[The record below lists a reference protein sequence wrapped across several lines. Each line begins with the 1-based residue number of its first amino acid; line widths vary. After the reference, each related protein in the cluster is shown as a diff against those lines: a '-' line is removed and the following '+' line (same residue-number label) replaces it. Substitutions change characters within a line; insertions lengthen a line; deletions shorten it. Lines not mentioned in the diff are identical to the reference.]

1 MSKND
6 TESNY
11 FASCPKGIENILQE
25 ELTDLGV
32 SGIKQTAAG
41 VSFSASQSTLYKVL
55 LWTRFAN
62 RILMPLSKEKA
73 KDAKELYSAVY
84 QIPWEDYISDG
95 MSFVVDFVGS
105 NDEINNTQFGAQR
118 TKDAIVD
125 RFVRLDKARPN
136 VNKLSPDVRI
146 NVRLTKVSLIISL
159 DLSGESLHRRGYR
172 GKQGAAPLK
181 ENLAAAVLYRAGWP
195 KLVAQARQENKRIAL
210 IDPMCGSGT
219 FLIEAAMM
227 AANMAPG
234 LMRERFACENLA
246 SHDKD
251 TWDEV
256 KADAKASMR
265 TLDESFPIIE
275 GSDIDRRVV
284 GIAQENVACTPFQSV
299 IRLTTKPVDDLSLPE
314 DDSELTGL
322 LICNPPYGE
331 RLGEIEDLREDYRIL
346 GQVVKQAL
354 PGWQVGVF
362 TSNTELAREMRLRA
376 KNKYKFF
383 NGKISA
389 ELHIFDIVGG
399 ESTLREDRDITTA
412 PLSEGAQMVFNRL
425 NKNRRRLDKWIRKEG
440 VECYRL
446 YDADMPEYAAAIDV
460 YGDQYHVQ
468 EYQAPKTI
476 NEKKAQIRFQEI
488 CQATVQAFELHPKQ
502 LVSKTRM
509 RQRGSSQY
517 QKSEHQNEKHFFT
530 VDENGAQLR
539 VNLHEYLDTGLF
551 LDHRPLR
558 ARIRKE
564 ASGKRFLNLFCYTAT
579 ASVQAILGGA
589 ASSVSVD
596 MSNTYLEW
604 AKRNYA
610 LNNIHSNQHRL
621 ERADCIGWLRNCRQG
636 FDIIM
641 LDPPSFSNSKNTDTV
656 LDIQKD
662 HVQLVNRCMELLDTN
677 GVLYFSNNLRS
688 FKLDPALS
696 EKYDVN
702 DITQATL
709 DPDFERNQKIH
720 SCWMMKNR

>member
-25 ELTDLGV
+25 ELADLGV

-41 VSFSASQSTLYKVL
+41 VSFGASQSTLFKVL

-62 RILMPLSKEKA
+62 RILMPLAREKA
-73 KDAKELYSAVY
+73 ADAKELYSVVY
-84 QIPWEDYISDG
+84 QVPWEDYIADG

-105 NDEINNTQFGAQR
+105 NEEIKHTQFGAQK

-125 RFVRLDKARPN
+125 RFVRLDKERPN
-136 VNKLSPDVRI
+136 VNKLNPDVRI
-146 NVRLTKVSLIISL
+146 NVRLTKASLIISL

-195 KLVAQARQENKRIAL
+195 KLVEQAKQENKRIAL
-210 IDPMCGSGT
+210 MDPMCGSGT

-234 LMRERFACENLA
+234 LMRDRFACENLA
-246 SHDKD
+246 SHDKV

-256 KADAKASMR
+256 KAEAKASMR
-265 TLDESFPIIE
+265 ALDDSFPIIQ

-284 GIAQENVACTPFQSV
+284 GIAENNVACTPFRSV
-299 IRLTTKPVDDLSLPE
+299 IRLNTKPVADLSL
-314 DDSELTGL
+314 SEEPTDVTGL

-346 GQVVKQAL
+346 GQVVKEGL

-362 TSNTELAREMRLRA
+362 TSNVELAREMRLRA

-383 NGKISA
+383 NGKIAA
-389 ELHIFDIVGG
+389 ELHMFDIVGG
-399 ESTLREDRDITTA
+399 EATLREDRDVSTA

-425 NKNRRRLDKWIRKEG
+425 KKNRRRLDKWIRKQD

-509 RQRGSSQY
+509 RQKGSSQY
-517 QKSEHQNEKHFFT
+517 QKSDQQNEKHFFT
-530 VDENGAQLR
+530 VQEQGAQLY

-589 ASSVSVD
+589 ESSVSVD
-596 MSNTYLEW
+596 MSNTYLDW
-604 AKRNYA
+604 AQRNYS
-610 LNNIHSNQHRL
+610 LNNIRSNQHRL
-621 ERADCIGWLRNCRQG
+621 DRADCVEWLRNCRQG

-641 LDPPSFSNSKNTDTV
+641 LDPPSFSNSKYTDTV

-662 HVQLVNRCMELLDTN
+662 HVQLVNRCMELLDTD

-688 FKLDPALS
+688 FKLDVALT
-696 EKYDVN
+696 EKYQVK
-702 DITQATL
+702 DITKETL